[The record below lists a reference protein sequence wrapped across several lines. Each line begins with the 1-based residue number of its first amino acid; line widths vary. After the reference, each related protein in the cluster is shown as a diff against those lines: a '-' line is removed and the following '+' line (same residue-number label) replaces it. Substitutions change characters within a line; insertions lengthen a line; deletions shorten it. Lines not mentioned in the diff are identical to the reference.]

1 MPLVRPALL
10 AGVSLVA
17 HSFASAQQVTDTTRL
32 GDLVVTAT
40 RIETPRTALP
50 ASVTVVTGE
59 ELQRRGFRFVAD
71 WLKELPGAA
80 VVETGSF
87 GGVTSLFLRGGESD
101 YVKLLI
107 DGVAA
112 NQPGGSLDL
121 AHLGTADIER
131 IEVVRGPASVLYGSD
146 AVTGVIQVF
155 TRRGGAGGRLSLLAR
170 GGSLGSSDL
179 RARMAG
185 GTERLGWSAGA
196 SRFGSDGS
204 YAFNSGYENWDA
216 QARLTSRPGARTDL
230 SLSARWGDAESHF
243 PTDFSGVPVD
253 SNQFTRDRTLTLG
266 FDGGYRLSDRADVRV
281 LASLLDGDARFTD
294 PPDGEADRAG
304 YGFDA
309 SRRGTVGRTTVEV
322 RGNLRP
328 ARGLTLSAGTEGWR
342 ESQRR
347 FDSTVSDFGD
357 GAFAAV
363 DRFEARRTNLA
374 LYGQLL
380 AELGPAIDLQAG
392 ARWDDNE
399 VFGGFG
405 TWRVGAVYR
414 PAAGVRVHGA
424 AGTAFKQP
432 TFSEQF
438 ARTAFEVGNPALT
451 PERSTSWE
459 VAAEADFLRGA
470 ATVAATWFDQRF
482 DDLIGYLAA
491 APGEPTYA
499 NVGRARARG
508 AEATAAVRPAEEL
521 ELSAGF
527 TWLRARVEDP
537 GEGGGIYQEGD
548 ALLRRPGRS
557 ARAAVSWRPRGASL
571 AADLLYTGARDDIDY
586 RAFPSTRVV
595 LPAFTVANASL
606 DLPLSALRRTWS
618 SQVAAMLDVRNV
630 FNTRYE
636 SVVGFPGRGRVV
648 LGGVRVR

>member
-1 MPLVRPALL
+1 MPSVRPALMAGALL
-10 AGVSLVA
+10 AA
-17 HSFASAQQVTDTTRL
+17 ASFASAQQAVDTTRL
-32 GDLVVTAT
+32 GDLVVTAA
-40 RIETPRTALP
+40 RIETPRAALP

-59 ELQRRGFRFVAD
+59 ELRRRGFRFVAD
-71 WLKELPGAA
+71 WLRELPGAV

-87 GGVTSLFLRGGESD
+87 GSVTSLFLRGGESD
-101 YVKLLI
+101 FVKLLI
-107 DGVAA
+107 DGVPA

-155 TRRGGAGGRLSLLAR
+155 TRQGGAGGRLSLLAR

-179 RARMAG
+179 RARVAG
-185 GTERLGWSAGA
+185 GTTRLGWSAGA

-204 YAFNSGYENWDA
+204 YPFNSGYENWDA
-216 QARLTSRPGARTDL
+216 QARLTSRPGPRTDL
-230 SLSARWGDAESHF
+230 SLAVRWGDAESHF
-243 PTDFSGVPVD
+243 PTDFAGVPVD
-253 SNQFTRDRTLTLG
+253 SNQFTRDRTLTVG
-266 FDGGYRLSDRADVRV
+266 FDGGYRVSNRADVRV
-281 LASLLDGDARFTD
+281 QASLLDADARFTD
-294 PPDGEADRAG
+294 APDGEDDRAG

-309 SRRGTVGRTTVEV
+309 SRRGEVRRTTVDV
-322 RGNLRP
+322 RGNLRA
-328 ARGLTLSAGTEGWR
+328 ARGVTLTAGTEAWR
-342 ESQRR
+342 ESQRL

-357 GAFAAV
+357 GASAEV
-363 DRFEARRTNLA
+363 DRFDARRTNLA
-374 LYGQLL
+374 LYGQVL
-380 AELGPAIDLQAG
+380 ADVGPAIDLQAG

-424 AGTAFKQP
+424 AGTGFKQP

-438 ARTAFEVGNPALT
+438 ARSAFEVGNPALA

-459 VAAEADFLRGA
+459 VAAEADLLRGA

-508 AEATAAVRPAEEL
+508 VEVTVAVRPTEEL
-521 ELSAGF
+521 DISAGL
-527 TWLRARVEDP
+527 TWLA
-537 GEGGGIYQEGD
+537 
-548 ALLRRPGRS
+548 
-557 ARAAVSWRPRGASL
+557 
-571 AADLLYTGARDDIDY
+571 
-586 RAFPSTRVV
+586 TR
-595 LPAFTVANASL
+595 
-606 DLPLSALRRTWS
+606 
-618 SQVAAMLDVRNV
+618 
-630 FNTRYE
+630 
-636 SVVGFPGRGRVV
+636 
-648 LGGVRVR
+648 